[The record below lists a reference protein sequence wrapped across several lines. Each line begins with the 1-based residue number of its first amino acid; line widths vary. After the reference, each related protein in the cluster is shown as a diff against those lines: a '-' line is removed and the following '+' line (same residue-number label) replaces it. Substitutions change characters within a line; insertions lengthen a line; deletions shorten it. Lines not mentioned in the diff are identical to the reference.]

1 MDETKTGWFASYWGK
16 RGGQLDS
23 EQQLRNWVT
32 QYTERLV
39 RLACTYVRDQATAED
54 CVQDAFLKAYKSMSQ
69 LQNKDDPFPW
79 LVRIVINECKSFHR
93 RGWREI
99 LTSVL
104 PEATRGSTEETV
116 LRRTRDED
124 LRNAVLSLPEKYRSP
139 LILFYFEGLSSH
151 DVAEILATNTG
162 TVRTRLNRGREK
174 LRKLLREGDGDR
186 TGIAQCKTGV

>member
-1 MDETKTGWFASYWGK
+1 
-16 RGGQLDS
+16 LDS
-23 EQQLRNWVT
+23 EQQLRSWVT

-39 RLACTYVRDQATAED
+39 RLAYTYVRDQATAED

-69 LQNKDDPFPW
+69 LKNKDDPFPW
-79 LVRIVINECKSFHR
+79 LVRIVINECRSFHR
-93 RGWREI
+93 KGWREI
-99 LTSVL
+99 VTSVL
-104 PEATRGSTEETV
+104 PEATRGSAEETV

-124 LRNAVLSLPEKYRSP
+124 LRNAVLSLPEKYRLP

-151 DVAEILATNTG
+151 DVAEILDTNNG

-174 LRKLLREGDGDR
+174 LRKLLKEGDGDR